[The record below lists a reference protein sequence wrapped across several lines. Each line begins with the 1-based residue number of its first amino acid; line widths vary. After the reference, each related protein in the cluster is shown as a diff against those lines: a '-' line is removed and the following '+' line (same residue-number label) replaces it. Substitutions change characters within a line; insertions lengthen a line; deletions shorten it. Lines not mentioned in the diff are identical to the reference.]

1 MLVNIRLY
9 VEFWNSLLLNKAMP
23 KTSDLNKVKKSALP
37 KIAFSRL
44 SVQDVASVYHMPMV
58 TLVSKA
64 HAVHCRYF
72 DPQQIQTSQL
82 LSIKTGGC
90 SENCAYCPQSAH
102 YNTGVNKE
110 KLMDLSSVLSAA
122 RSAKKQ
128 GATRFCMGAA
138 WREVRDGP
146 LFDRVL
152 DMVSAVKDLELE
164 VCCTLGM
171 LSEEQAV
178 RLKKAGLY
186 AYNHNIDTSKNFYP
200 KIITTRKYEDRLRTI
215 QSVRKAGITV
225 CTGGIVGMGETKQD
239 RIEFLH
245 QLAILQP
252 SPESV
257 TINKLIPIPGTP
269 LARQKPLPHLE
280 IIRVIATARILMP
293 QSMVRL
299 SAGRTGM
306 SESDQFLCFFAG
318 ANSIFIGEKLLT
330 SANPGLS
337 KDTEMLQR
345 LGMSVRTC

>member
-1 MLVNIRLY
+1 MLKTPNVNQL
-9 VEFWNSLLLNKAMP
+9 
-23 KTSDLNKVKKSALP
+23 KKSNSP
-37 KIAFSRL
+37 KMTTRQL
-44 SVQDVASVYHMPMV
+44 SVQGVASVYQLPMA
-58 TLVSKA
+58 TLVNKA
-64 HAVHCRYF
+64 HAVHCRHF
-72 DPQQIQTSQL
+72 DPQKIQTSQL

-90 SENCAYCPQSAH
+90 SENCSYCPQSAH

-152 DMVSAVKDLELE
+152 EMVSAVRDLDLE

-171 LSEEQAV
+171 LSETQAV

-186 AYNHNIDTSKNFYP
+186 AYNHNIDTSRNFYP
-200 KIITTRKYEDRLRTI
+200 KIITTRKYDDRLQTI
-215 QSVRKAGITV
+215 HYVRKAGITV

-252 SPESV
+252 PPESV

-269 LARQKPLPHLE
+269 LAHQKPLPHLE
-280 IIRVIATARILMP
+280 IVRVIATARILMP

-330 SANPGLS
+330 SANPGPS
-337 KDTEMLQR
+337 KDAEMLQR
-345 LGMSVRTC
+345 LGMSAHTC